1 MLVIYYSQGTGTQGK
16 LKKKSE
22 DSRKIPRTEGH
33 DLQIKGPSPALLNCS
48 QNKINRQTISE
59 TVTKRELPKTPG
71 KKKKRCRS
79 GSWWPSES
87 RWRNVLK
94 LSPPLPLSWRVCFT
108 RTQGPQ
114 GQGPGTWVPAT
125 SSRGT
130 PEREEAHSCRPGE
143 RTR

>member
-79 GSWWPSES
+79 GS
-87 RWRNVLK
+87 
-94 LSPPLPLSWRVCFT
+94 
-108 RTQGPQ
+108 
-114 GQGPGTWVPAT
+114 
-125 SSRGT
+125 
-130 PEREEAHSCRPGE
+130 
-143 RTR
+143 